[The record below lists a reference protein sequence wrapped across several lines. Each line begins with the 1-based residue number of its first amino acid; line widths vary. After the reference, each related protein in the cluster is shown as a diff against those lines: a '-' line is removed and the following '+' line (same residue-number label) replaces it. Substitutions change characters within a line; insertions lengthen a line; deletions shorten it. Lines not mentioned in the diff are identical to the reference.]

1 MDTEN
6 NSSVISGK
14 RNTPEN
20 DQFKQQQTVLNLYN
34 CGITPDIIGIQ
45 LDKVKQE
52 VVSIIKKVLNDDKRK
67 EESVKQVSDSSSLGL
82 FYLDSVI
89 DAERLIKGA
98 QSWHKKFYIY
108 K

>member
-1 MDTEN
+1 MM
-6 NSSVISGK
+6 I
-14 RNTPEN
+14 
-20 DQFKQQQTVLNLYN
+20 
-34 CGITPDIIGIQ
+34 
-45 LDKVKQE
+45 
-52 VVSIIKKVLNDDKRK
+52 K